1 MIGLPDWEDDMAKF
15 PDVVGL
21 AQLLHERGFELDR
34 RRVVGNVHYEE
45 YW

>member
-1 MIGLPDWEDDMAKF
+1 MIGLPDWDDGPTF
-15 PDVVGL
+15 PEAVGL
-21 AQLLHERGFELDR
+21 ARLLHERGFELDR